1 MGRGTFGKVK
11 LGTHTSTNEKVWL
24 LSYITFKGG
33 YQDTRQVKDQRLVRL
48 GTYQQ
53 GNKDT

>member
-48 GTYQQ
+48 GAYQQ